1 METEHTNRQAV
12 GGRAEAAMQ
21 GSDTRQ
27 DTQVQAAASLNAP
40 AARIPASASA
50 SGPAPGTRRALNV
63 LGSTVRFLADP
74 AALVFGVIAGGLAC
88 LSCVVDGLAQFEG
101 SSAPYLRTVA
111 VERGVVFGIAA
122 YLVAL
127 VIFRW
132 ADWTKRRGSG
142 TRSTG
147 ISGGTS
153 SDSVSSFRGGSF
165 SDSGSRLS
173 RFTAHVFGRMQPVT
187 FGAAA
192 KKYLLIFWT
201 AIAVSWIP
209 WLMVYWPGALRD
221 DTLAQYFQSQ
231 GYHGYYTRHPLMGTF
246 IFGLF
251 WRIGQAMG
259 NVFYGLMVYTII
271 QTAFLSLACALV
283 LCYMRKRGVP
293 AAVLWLTMVFF
304 TTGYVVA
311 GVVPT
316 MSKDSLWAI
325 VMAPLALIFIEAC
338 LTRGQVLRRWPVL
351 VSFMILAAF
360 FLAIKRTGIEI
371 LAVSGIFLIAAVL
384 APGCRVKAAGSGKQA
399 GAISTA
405 PDSAQAKPGYTAAA
419 AGALR
424 PRRPRRAIIQVLCAL
439 VIPMAAVLGIWDP
452 VSVKLA
458 GAAQWPPLELYGFF
472 SQPIARVGRYNPAG
486 LADSDRREINTYMK
500 LSDAVEFY
508 NPSREDETMYTIKY
522 KIVSQHRA
530 DFIKLWLRIGLK
542 DKRNFKEYA
551 KAYAFVWQPWFST
564 QKPFVYPS
572 SSAYL
577 FDEAYMAQWG
587 REVHDPRLAERA
599 LAPLRD
605 GDRGASDAKR
615 EWQLCAAKYFKNRA
629 ESSDEARARLLECQ
643 AQGSRCA
650 VPLEKQPEALSDR
663 VLQQIDIFFSS
674 MGLYVTLIPL
684 AAGLYLLTRRRWLAL
699 AAWVFLLMF
708 VLQLIASPAALYWYP
723 VPLYF
728 VLPAFAG
735 LIFDKSGRQQKA
747 GTR

>member
-27 DTQVQAAASLNAP
+27 DTQVQAAGAAP
-40 AARIPASASA
+40 AARVPASASA
-50 SGPAPGTRRALNV
+50 SGPAPGPRRALNV

-122 YLVAL
+122 YLVTL

-153 SDSVSSFRGGSF
+153 SDSVSSLRGGSF
-165 SDSGSRLS
+165 PDSGSRLS

-384 APGCRVKAAGSGKQA
+384 APGCRIKAAGSGKQA

-405 PDSAQAKPGYTAAA
+405 PDSAQAEPGYAAAA
-419 AGALR
+419 AGSLR
-424 PRRPRRAIIQVLCAL
+424 PCRPRRAIIQTLCAL

-452 VSVKLA
+452 ASVKLA

-522 KIVSQHRA
+522 KIVSC
-530 DFIKLWLRIGLK
+530 RIACNL
-542 DKRNFKEYA
+542 
-551 KAYAFVWQPWFST
+551 V
-564 QKPFVYPS
+564 
-572 SSAYL
+572 
-577 FDEAYMAQWG
+577 
-587 REVHDPRLAERA
+587 
-599 LAPLRD
+599 
-605 GDRGASDAKR
+605 
-615 EWQLCAAKYFKNRA
+615 
-629 ESSDEARARLLECQ
+629 
-643 AQGSRCA
+643 
-650 VPLEKQPEALSDR
+650 
-663 VLQQIDIFFSS
+663 
-674 MGLYVTLIPL
+674 
-684 AAGLYLLTRRRWLAL
+684 
-699 AAWVFLLMF
+699 
-708 VLQLIASPAALYWYP
+708 
-723 VPLYF
+723 
-728 VLPAFAG
+728 
-735 LIFDKSGRQQKA
+735 
-747 GTR
+747 